1 MANHNITPALA
12 IPEPIDPPAPQ
23 GKLRMLGT
31 TIGFSTPIQIDAVN
45 ERGELI
51 ALGLADILQR
61 LDDFT
66 NERGHQQTVKKRIIE
81 CLFIAYRYEYTM
93 TGDERPIFETWVR
106 DRVRGVEAI
115 EAAKAVLL
123 NS

>member
-1 MANHNITPALA
+1 MANHNITPTLA

-66 NERGHQQTVKKRIIE
+66 N
-81 CLFIAYRYEYTM
+81 
-93 TGDERPIFETWVR
+93 
-106 DRVRGVEAI
+106 
-115 EAAKAVLL
+115 
-123 NS
+123 

>member
-1 MANHNITPALA
+1 
-12 IPEPIDPPAPQ
+12 
-23 GKLRMLGT
+23 MLGT

-66 NERGHQQTVKKRIIE
+66 HERGQQPVKKRIIE
-81 CLFIAYRYEYTM
+81 CLFIAYQYDYAM
-93 TGDERPIFETWVR
+93 TEVERPIFETWVR

-115 EAAKAVLL
+115 DAAKAVLL

>member
-1 MANHNITPALA
+1 MANHNITPTLA

-61 LDDFT
+61 LDDFVDK
-66 NERGHQQTVKKRIIE
+66 RGYQPAVKKNIIE
-81 CLFIAYRYEYTM
+81 CLFIAYQYNYAM
-93 TGDERPIFETWVR
+93 TDVERPIFETWVR

-115 EAAKAVLL
+115 DAAKAVLL